1 MLLSLLRSS
10 ALLSGLHAWL
20 LGTRLHVRG
29 PGHRIDR
36 HRAHLDTTVIEI
48 NGSNC
53 RLVIGPGAHLWGCS
67 IKLMGN
73 GAELHIGSGCQLRD
87 VRLVAEDDGSRLVVG
102 EGTSMTGPTLVCQE
116 GGLLQ
121 LGRDCMV
128 AQNAELRN
136 TDSHS
141 ILDGTTG
148 ARLNPASDVILGD
161 HVWIGLGAFVFKGA
175 RIPSGTVVAARA
187 LVTGELPAAC
197 IAVGTPAKAVRH
209 GIVWKRARVP
219 SPPAS

>member
-1 MLLSLLRSS
+1 MLRSLLRSS
-10 ALLSGLHAWL
+10 ALLSGLHAWFH
-20 LGTRLHVRG
+20 GTRLHVRG
-29 PGHRIDR
+29 RGHRIDR
-36 HRAHLDTTVIEI
+36 HQARLHTTEIEI
-48 NGSNC
+48 NGTNC

-73 GAELHIGSGCQLRD
+73 GAELHIGAGCQLRD
-87 VRLVAEDDGSRLVVG
+87 ARLVAEDDGSRLLVG
-102 EGTSMTGPTLVCQE
+102 ASTSMTGPTLVCQE

-121 LGRDCMV
+121 LGSDCMV
-128 AQNAELRN
+128 AQHAELRN

-141 ILDGTTG
+141 ILDGATG

-161 HVWIGLGAFVFKGA
+161 HVWIGLGAFVFKGS

-187 LVTGELPAAC
+187 LVAGELPPAC

-209 GIVWKRARVP
+209 GIVWQRARL
-219 SPPAS
+219 PATPAP